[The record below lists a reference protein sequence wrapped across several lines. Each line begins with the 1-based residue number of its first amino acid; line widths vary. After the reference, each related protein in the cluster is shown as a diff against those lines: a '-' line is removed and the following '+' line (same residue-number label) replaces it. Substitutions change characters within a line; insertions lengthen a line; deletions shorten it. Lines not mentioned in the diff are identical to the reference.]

1 MKFTKIKR
9 LLVGVFSFSVAC
21 TAMAQDLI
29 AKQTAESAK
38 KQKSK
43 SASKSGGYSMTQKE
57 KVVAGGFAKNKGLGI
72 ISIFGVYV

>member
-29 AKQTAESAK
+29 AKQAPVDVQLRAVDSIAMLKMFEI
-38 KQKSK
+38 
-43 SASKSGGYSMTQKE
+43 E
-57 KVVAGGFAKNKGLGI
+57 RGLDNDPLI
-72 ISIFGVYV
+72 LNRETTYFFSFV

>member
-29 AKQTAESAK
+29 AKQAPVDVQLRAVDSIAMLSLIFTSR
-38 KQKSK
+38 
-43 SASKSGGYSMTQKE
+43 
-57 KVVAGGFAKNKGLGI
+57 GI
-72 ISIFGVYV
+72 LQTHTVIHVQIFQIL